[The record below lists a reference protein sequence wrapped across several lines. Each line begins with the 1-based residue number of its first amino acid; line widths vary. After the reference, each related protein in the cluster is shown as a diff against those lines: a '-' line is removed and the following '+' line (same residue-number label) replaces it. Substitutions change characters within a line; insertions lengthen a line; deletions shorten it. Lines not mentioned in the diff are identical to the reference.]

1 MAIHAHTAACS
12 IGATAA
18 SNAAAIRF
26 PCTHSPPCPWALDLL
41 EGGRRWWELEML
53 LKAELAAAGLACSN
67 AYALKCGGDCQ
78 VIKPLGSCSCEN
90 GG

>member
-1 MAIHAHTAACS
+1 
-12 IGATAA
+12 
-18 SNAAAIRF
+18 
-26 PCTHSPPCPWALDLL
+26 
-41 EGGRRWWELEML
+41 ML

-90 GG
+90 GGG